1 MKTNQTEKNGSC
13 QAVNV
18 RQDNSAIVTC
28 PHCEIRYT
36 VNAGKVKARG
46 HTSKIKC
53 KCGDSF
59 SVFFEFREN
68 PRRELY
74 VDGYYRPIK
83 EVYVRGAPRTAP
95 ISAGFVRVL
104 VQNISRTGIGF
115 VVPAGHELRV
125 DDRVEIMFTLDD
137 PEGSKIERT
146 AVVRRLSE
154 ENYLGCEFTDFG
166 HVDKDTGFFVMT

>member
-1 MKTNQTEKNGSC
+1 MKKNQTEKNGSC

-18 RQDNSAIVTC
+18 RQDNSAIVIC

-36 VNAGKVKARG
+36 VNAGKVKTRG
-46 HTSKIKC
+46 RTSKIKC
-53 KCGDSF
+53 KCGQSF

-74 VDGYYRPIK
+74 VNGYYRPIK
-83 EVYVRGAPRTAP
+83 EVYVRGTARTAP
-95 ISAGFVRVL
+95 TSEGFVQVL

-115 VVPAGHELRV
+115 VVPAGHEV
-125 DDRVEIMFTLDD
+125 KVGDRIEIMFTLDD
-137 PEGSKIERT
+137 AEGSQIERT
-146 AVVRRLSE
+146 AIVRRLAE

>member
-18 RQDNSAIVTC
+18 RQDNSAMVIC
-28 PHCEIRYT
+28 PDCEVRYT
-36 VNAGKVKARG
+36 VNAGKVTTRG
-46 HTSKIKC
+46 RKSKLKC
-53 KCGDSF
+53 KCGHTF

-74 VDGYYRPIK
+74 VDGYYRPIR
-83 EVYVRGAPRTAP
+83 EVYVRGAARTAP
-95 ISAGFVRVL
+95 TSEGLVRVL

-115 VVPAGHELRV
+115 VVPAGHEV
-125 DDRVEIMFTLDD
+125 KVGDRIEIMFTLDD
-137 PEGSKIERT
+137 AEGSQIERT
-146 AVVRRLSE
+146 AIVRRLAE